1 MLKSDSIFLSVWK
14 NDIMGQMRGLVTDLK
29 EVYEKHR
36 TLFTLMVVMFVLAIV
51 LFIYSVANLQP
62 GNSVIKVSYGD
73 IGRYQGGEWSSMS
86 NSGGYHD
93 GSWQAMLVYPLFSL
107 VFGFLH
113 SIIALRIFRKK
124 GDKLASVF
132 VITTIFLILLTL
144 LILWRLLG
152 EG

>member
-1 MLKSDSIFLSVWK
+1 
-14 NDIMGQMRGLVTDLK
+14 MGRMKGLIADLK

-36 TLFTLMVVMFVLAIV
+36 TLFTLMVVMLVLSIV
-51 LFIYSVANLQP
+51 LLIYSVVNLHP

-93 GSWQAMLVYPLFSL
+93 GAWQAMLVYPLFSL

-113 SIIALRIFRKK
+113 SVIALQIFRKK